1 MEWIR
6 QRWFLKLAFLLRLRK
21 GWQRLLISDFG
32 SFPDTVMAGFPKD
45 PVLQVTVLKNEEEIS
60 VKELKYEARVNIPPS
75 RDEVSSSLDVPL

>member
-1 MEWIR
+1 
-6 QRWFLKLAFLLRLRK
+6 
-21 GWQRLLISDFG
+21 
-32 SFPDTVMAGFPKD
+32 MAGFPKD